1 MANCADCGKDL
12 DEMDMAMGACQG
24 CGEMLTPDTV
34 QVLREAFGQVQ
45 VSPDI
50 APPPVAGPDIPDGV
64 VCEKPDCGMDLM
76 GDQMA
81 AYEAGQPC
89 PYCGVAKTSAAPPA
103 PASTPASAPVP
114 SPTPSEATVGTPPSM
129 AAGTVSAPVHLLVNS
144 GPLAKHNATITLPT
158 GQIIGRREI
167 KQQLHDA
174 CAQYNVSTG
183 FYDKA
188 ISRISR
194 EHCILSVNPASEN
207 LIVEDMGSTNHTYVD
222 REQVIAGTSVE
233 IGHHQMLVLAG
244 KLYLIRPGQ
253 MPIIHTTTGVRL
265 FFVGPQ
271 TLHPGSVSSPA
282 AIHLGRLQL
291 DGSHEAFAK
300 AIIQTMEDDP
310 ALDADDFR
318 RVSRRHATLTLKDGE
333 YTLTVE
339 EGKTATVAR
348 HGSTAPEAS
357 TVDSTQPETF
367 PTGETGA
374 SITLGKQTFRVE

>member
-1 MANCADCGKDL
+1 MANCADCGKEL
-12 DEMDMAMGACQG
+12 DEMDMAMGGCQG

-50 APPPVAGPDIPDGV
+50 APPPVAGPDMPDGV
-64 VCEKPDCGMDLM
+64 ICETSDCGMDLM

-89 PYCGVAKTSAAPPA
+89 PFCGVAKNSA
-103 PASTPASAPVP
+103 TPPVP
-114 SPTPSEATVGTPPSM
+114 TPTPSQVPPAATVGTPQSM
-129 AAGTVSAPVHLLVNS
+129 ATGSATAPVHLLVNS
-144 GPLAKHNATITLPT
+144 GPLAKHNATIMLPT
-158 GQIIGRREI
+158 GQIIGRKEI
-167 KQQLHDA
+167 KQQIHDA
-174 CAQYNVSTG
+174 CAQYSVSTG

-194 EHCILSVNPASEN
+194 EHCKLSVNPVTEN
-207 LIVEDMGSTNHTYVD
+207 LMVEDMGSTNHTYVD

-253 MPIIHTTTGVRL
+253 MPIIHTSTGVRL
-265 FFVGPQ
+265 FFAGPQ
-271 TLHPGSVSSPA
+271 TLHPGSVSSPV

-300 AIIQTMEDDP
+300 AIMLSMEDDP
-310 ALDADDFR
+310 ALDPDDFR
-318 RVSRRHATLTLKDGE
+318 RVSRRHATLRLNDGE

-348 HGSTAPEAS
+348 HASTASA
-357 TVDSTQPETF
+357 TVDSTCPETF
-367 PTGETGA
+367 PTGEKGA
-374 SITLGKQTFRVE
+374 SIILGKQTFSVE